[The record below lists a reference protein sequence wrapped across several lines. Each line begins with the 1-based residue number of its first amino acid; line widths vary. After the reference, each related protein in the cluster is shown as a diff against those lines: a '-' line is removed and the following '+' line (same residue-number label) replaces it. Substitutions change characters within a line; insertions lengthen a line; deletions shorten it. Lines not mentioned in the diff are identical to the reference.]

1 METEYITLSSGNDDI
16 VLDEMEDQTSQ
27 QLLIHEMRTM
37 KIEFKKLEET
47 NRKIIGVLTEKIIA
61 LKHEVKQN
69 RLSQP
74 GSSDT
79 SLLPTLPICSLNLLK
94 EFDDQLLLDEDVKS
108 QLKNLIQR
116 VGGSDMPS
124 FMRAAIKSVIS
135 DKLAVNLTWRGT
147 PTKPSIQNFVSFK
160 IIKDICNLK
169 YTHCTITDINRVCQ
183 QHVLHARDRLI
194 SRKNKN

>member
-1 METEYITLSSGNDDI
+1 MYVCFQHCHSSNCYVPI
-16 VLDEMEDQTSQ
+16 NVIKY
-27 QLLIHEMRTM
+27 LI
-37 KIEFKKLEET
+37 KLFASS
-47 NRKIIGVLTEKIIA
+47 K
-61 LKHEVKQN
+61 LKHILAQFPCCHNFIK
-69 RLSQP
+69 
-74 GSSDT
+74 
-79 SLLPTLPICSLNLLK
+79 ILNSK
-94 EFDDQLLLDEDVKS
+94 AVNFT

>member
-1 METEYITLSSGNDDI
+1 MGFGVCLFPYKHGNSNSKG
-16 VLDEMEDQTSQ
+16 LQ
-27 QLLIHEMRTM
+27 QQHRW
-37 KIEFKKLEET
+37 
-47 NRKIIGVLTEKIIA
+47 
-61 LKHEVKQN
+61 
-69 RLSQP
+69 
-74 GSSDT
+74 
-79 SLLPTLPICSLNLLK
+79 
-94 EFDDQLLLDEDVKS
+94 
-108 QLKNLIQR
+108 KNLIQR

-169 YTHCTITDINRVCQ
+169 YTHCTITDINRVYQ

-194 SRKNKN
+194 SRKTKN